1 MELLA
6 TRWDDRFATAKLP
19 TTRTA
24 TFSQDFTQQ
33 RMLEMT
39 MRLSEQIAQL
49 EAEEDAGNFDEEHPV
64 RKVLYIL
71 RENLKLPEA
80 D

>member
-1 MELLA
+1 
-6 TRWDDRFATAKLP
+6 
-19 TTRTA
+19 
-24 TFSQDFTQQ
+24 
-33 RMLEMT
+33 